1 MHRWEEGLTHTTT
14 MSIALRDM
22 GICEEGKGEEQP
34 YDPHD
39 DRPHVMGGWPVV
51 SLHQNS
57 DTQNAN
63 H

>member
-1 MHRWEEGLTHTTT
+1 